1 MVKLKACGLEQSK
14 LDPCLSIGPDV
25 ICVVHV
31 DDLIFWSKDVPQINR
46 VAMEL
51 GESGVDFEQ
60 EDDAAGFIGV
70 TLDCDGPTGLLKMK
84 QMSLIKRVI
93 EALRL
98 DDEYA
103 KGKNTSAESK
113 PLVCVCVLV
122 HWFRGVVYIKHA
134 ISINALPP

>member
-1 MVKLKACGLEQSK
+1 
-14 LDPCLSIGPDV
+14 
-25 ICVVHV
+25 
-31 DDLIFWSKDVPQINR
+31 
-46 VAMEL
+46 MEL

-60 EDDAAGFIGV
+60 EDNAAGFIGV

-93 EALRL
+93 ETLRL

-113 PLVCVCVLV
+113 PLVCVCACPPVQ
-122 HWFRGVVYIKHA
+122 GGSVY
-134 ISINALPP
+134 